1 MIKDVT
7 HDPEEWRKFWYS
19 TDDDV
24 IDEHSGGISNTQNN
38 SDLQRGSSSIMCTTP
53 TRQDTH
59 VGHDLPGG
67 EQ

>member
-7 HDPEEWRKFWYS
+7 NDPYEWHKFWY
-19 TDDDV
+19 DV
-24 IDEHSGGISNTQNN
+24 IDEHTVGISNTQNN
-38 SDLQRGSSSIMCTTP
+38 SHIQRGSSSIMYVGRPPATP

-59 VGHDLPGG
+59 RG